1 MTKTEQQKALATAVE
16 AARAAGAL
24 MRDNRLA
31 RKRVNART
39 RHDIKLEL
47 DVRCQRRIESILHA
61 GHPEIPVL
69 GEEGDGAG
77 EAATWRWVVDPID
90 GTVNYAHGI
99 PHACVSIALQRA
111 STRSRQTGDR
121 HETVLGVVLDP
132 FCDEL
137 WTALQGQRARLNGRP
152 IQVSDRPLSRAVV
165 SFGFGKSAEVLEYL
179 LPTLQGLVHRVHKI
193 RLMGA
198 AALALCYVASGRFDA
213 FVEPG
218 LRLWDIAAGGLILE
232 CAGGV
237 FWRRPLPGPH
247 RYAVNGHNGRLGRA
261 LNRVAT
267 GGLKLA
273 STRASR

>member
-1 MTKTEQQKALATAVE
+1 MTKQEQREALEVAIE
-16 AARAAGAL
+16 AARAAGTL
-24 MRDNRLA
+24 MRENRHA
-31 RKRVNART
+31 SKRVNART

-47 DVRCQRRIESILHA
+47 DVRCQRRIERVLTA
-61 GHPEIPVL
+61 ARPDIPVL
-69 GEEGDGAG
+69 GEEGDSAG
-77 EAATWRWVVDPID
+77 NASALRWVVDPID

-111 STRSRQTGDR
+111 AASRRRGET
-121 HETVLGVVLDP
+121 HETLLGVVLDP
-132 FCDEL
+132 FCEEL
-137 WTALQGQRARLNGRP
+137 WTGIRGQRARLNGRP
-152 IQVSDRPLSRAVV
+152 IQVSDRTLSRAVV
-165 SFGFGKSAEVLEYL
+165 SLGFGKSAEVLAYL
-179 LPTLQGLVHRVHKI
+179 MPTLQGLADRVHKI
-193 RLMGA
+193 RIMGA

-237 FWRRPLPGPH
+237 FWRRPLPGEH

-261 LNRVAT
+261 LNPVAT

-273 STRASR
+273 SAGPER